1 MAGLQCSISSVINTV
16 KTACG
21 LSTRYPKEI
30 DIKRLSQCTK
40 PIESHL
46 RQLSLY
52 THHNIVNEGH
62 LIALRCGLWDAD
74 LRCYTV
80 CPFHRD
86 SLGIHWQK
94 RAPCQFPLH
103 EGKSKPYRTIS
114 LRMSKAIF
122 ENLSTL
128 VPVGSGKYRKLHIV
142 LSYHVL

>member
-52 THHNIVNEGH
+52 TNHNIVNEGH
-62 LIALRCGLWDAD
+62 QYCGCGLWDAD

-80 CPFHRD
+80 CPFYRD
-86 SLGIHWQK
+86 SLRYSLAEASTMPVSTTRGQVE
-94 RAPCQFPLH
+94 A
-103 EGKSKPYRTIS
+103 IS
-114 LRMSKAIF
+114 DNKLADEQACKAIF
-122 ENLSTL
+122 QNLSSL

-142 LSYHVL
+142 L